1 MDKAKIKQLINIV
14 FLLCIF
20 MYILLSLLKSFVKPN
35 EIIEMENRYANKY
48 DSISLKK
55 YVNGTLQDNIENTL
69 SDQVILSSRLKKG
82 NNYIKG
88 LSLKKYV
95 DLYFKRHDLDYLNA
109 GDVNFYGPENLVYYY
124 RDLNNISQ
132 YLDKKIENY
141 NSFAS
146 KNKDVNVYLYYI
158 EKDTDINFKTGKKV
172 DIFEYIQK
180 RLNNIKAS
188 KFEIDNFEDFK
199 EYFYKTDHH
208 WNYKGS
214 YKAYNEVLDLMN
226 ISNPVKFV
234 DEICLN
240 KSFSG
245 SKASASVFNKIM
257 KDDFCAYKFNFSN
270 LDITVNGE
278 KKDYGAQTEFFNNT
292 TDLKIT
298 YGNFYG
304 WDDGEVIF
312 KNNNSDS
319 KNNLLVIG
327 ESYDNA
333 ILKLLAEKYNTTISI
348 DLRNY
353 KYYMQKDFD
362 FQYYKEKYNINKVL
376 FIENVDFYVMDEF
389 MVD

>member
-278 KKDYGAQTEFFNNT
+278 KNGAQTEFFNNT

-376 FIENVDFYVMDEF
+376 FIGNVDFYVMDEF